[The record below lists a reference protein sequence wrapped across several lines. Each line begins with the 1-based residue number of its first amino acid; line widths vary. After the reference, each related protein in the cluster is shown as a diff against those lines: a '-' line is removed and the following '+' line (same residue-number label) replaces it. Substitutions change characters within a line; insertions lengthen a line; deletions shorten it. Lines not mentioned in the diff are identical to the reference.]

1 MHAEG
6 TQVLRKEFRLSDVW
20 LTRWQYLL
28 SDRRHS
34 AVLAAA
40 TGPLWQVD
48 CETPVGVHGQPFF
61 AWFRGS
67 ERDIPAFYRVIDRVV
82 PAT

>member
-48 CETPVGVHGQPFF
+48 CETPVGVHGQHFF

-67 ERDIPAFYRVIDRVV
+67 ERDIPAFYRIIDRVV